1 MSLAIIEGK
10 KAHVSKNFARVSDML
25 DYAVEKAP
33 ENGTIYI
40 NMDGTEEKVSYKEQ
54 KEKALGVLATLQKHG
69 IKKGDCIVVD
79 VSENKDYHIMM
90 WACFYGGIVITTLP
104 RPDFSNEASESVKG
118 FKNIWTLLKEP
129 VVITDQNMMDS
140 YSQVMKINEVY
151 SMESLYSN
159 QIGEI
164 IDVSTDDIAYIQF
177 SSGSTGNKKGTLLSN
192 KNLISAS
199 CNIVAHEDTDENER
213 PLMWLPHTHNFGAF
227 TFTLLALVLAC
238 DSWSMGTE
246 IFVRNPLLFMQKVS
260 EHKITRLC
268 MNNLGVQILLGLAMK
283 VPNISFDLS
292 ELRAIYI
299 GSEKPDPELLK
310 KFSYVYKKEETV
322 FRPGYGMSETAL
334 TVCSTFGFS
343 SKNLL
348 RISRKETSR
357 QQKIVLFDGYNFDD
371 CCTVVEH
378 GIPITNT
385 TIGIFNEDGTLR
397 QEGEVGSIRIKSPAV
412 FQGYCGVDS
421 LDGII
426 EDGWYITGDIGFIY
440 EGKVYITGREK
451 DIFIV
456 RGVNYMITD
465 LEAFLEEKIGLR
477 GKIALIASEKE
488 KEDKLVAIVEYELND
503 ENTEEFI
510 RHVKNIRQALMSE
523 YGLEVDEVLPLT
535 LK

>member
-238 DSWSMGTE
+238 DSW
-246 IFVRNPLLFMQKVS
+246 VRRYLL
-260 EHKITRLC
+260 ETRCYLC
-268 MNNLGVQILLGLAMK
+268 
-283 VPNISFDLS
+283 
-292 ELRAIYI
+292 
-299 GSEKPDPELLK
+299 
-310 KFSYVYKKEETV
+310 
-322 FRPGYGMSETAL
+322 
-334 TVCSTFGFS
+334 
-343 SKNLL
+343 
-348 RISRKETSR
+348 RK
-357 QQKIVLFDGYNFDD
+357 
-371 CCTVVEH
+371 
-378 GIPITNT
+378 
-385 TIGIFNEDGTLR
+385 
-397 QEGEVGSIRIKSPAV
+397 
-412 FQGYCGVDS
+412 
-421 LDGII
+421 
-426 EDGWYITGDIGFIY
+426 
-440 EGKVYITGREK
+440 
-451 DIFIV
+451 
-456 RGVNYMITD
+456 
-465 LEAFLEEKIGLR
+465 
-477 GKIALIASEKE
+477 
-488 KEDKLVAIVEYELND
+488 
-503 ENTEEFI
+503 
-510 RHVKNIRQALMSE
+510 
-523 YGLEVDEVLPLT
+523 
-535 LK
+535 